1 MKNPKFGEVRQVPTR
16 EFPTKFPGCLTLPN
30 LGFLWVFFKYPKISK
45 NGNPLFVPVVVAK
58 ITFRKDA
65 MECTL
70 RHRGCGNRDFTNQN
84 AMQFEN
90 TETEKGPGRERGH
103 ERRKNKVM
111 DANAMTEV
119 ELCKS
124 FKLCKHIFVV

>member
-1 MKNPKFGEVRQVPTR
+1 
-16 EFPTKFPGCLTLPN
+16 
-30 LGFLWVFFKYPKISK
+30 
-45 NGNPLFVPVVVAK
+45 
-58 ITFRKDA
+58 
-65 MECTL
+65 MEEM
-70 RHRGCGNRDFTNQN
+70 RHDDVIRDFTKQN
-84 AMQFEN
+84 VTQFEN

-111 DANAMTEV
+111 DANTMTEV